1 MNEKARELALLQQAR
16 DHAKQVLGL
25 LDEAGAP
32 AHVGAQFDH
41 GLAKLDELLSSAERR
56 CA

>member
-1 MNEKARELALLQQAR
+1 MNEDTNRLKLLEQAR
-16 DHAKQVLGL
+16 DHARQLLGL

-32 AHVGAQFDH
+32 PHVSAQFDH
-41 GLAKLDELLSSAERR
+41 GLSKLDELLSSAERR